1 MKLPGLLFALILSLA
16 FLTCCTTVYGQTG
29 TVKIAQGA
37 FPVSAD
43 AKFFMM
49 DLQNELNASKKSLK
63 NFTPSPQLTEKYG
76 LQKIKGIY
84 YASGFIQTDKSFSEK
99 QLKKIKTFP
108 GQPSGNI
115 RTILVPLSAFSTFLN
130 QKGITYFE
138 LSKKLEV
145 N

>member
-1 MKLPGLLFALILSLA
+1 MKLSALLILMISLT
-16 FLTCCTTVYGQTG
+16 FFFSNTVAYGQKT
-29 TVKIAQGA
+29 TDKIVQGA

-43 AKFFMM
+43 TKLFMM
-49 DLQNELNASKKSLK
+49 DLQHELESSKQSLK
-63 NFTPSPQLTEKYG
+63 SFTPSSQLADKYS

-84 YASGFIQTDKSFSEK
+84 YVSGFIKTDKNFSDMK
-99 QLKKIKTFP
+99 LKKIKTYP
-108 GQPSGNI
+108 GQPSGGI

>member
-1 MKLPGLLFALILSLA
+1 MKLPRFLLVLILPLA
-16 FLTCCTTVYGQTG
+16 FFTGCTTLY
-29 TVKIAQGA
+29 AQGA

-43 AKFFMM
+43 TKFFMM
-49 DLQNELNASKKSLK
+49 DLQNEMNTSKQPLK
-63 NFTPSPQLTEKYG
+63 TFNPSTQLIKKYS

-84 YASGFIQTDKSFSEK
+84 YVSGFIKTDKNFSEK

-108 GQPSGNI
+108 GQPSGDI

-138 LSKKLEV
+138 LSKKLEI